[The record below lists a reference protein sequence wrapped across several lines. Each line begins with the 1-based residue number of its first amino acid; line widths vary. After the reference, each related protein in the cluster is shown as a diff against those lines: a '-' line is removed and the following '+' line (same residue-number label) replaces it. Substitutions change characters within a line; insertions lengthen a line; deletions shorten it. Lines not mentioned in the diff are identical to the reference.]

1 MEQKMIFDDK
11 LKQKVIDRCE
21 ARLHD
26 DWNRYGVTVSLP
38 VYVINSM
45 LETLESCNENL
56 QKSSYQDGKND
67 TVKQIIELITNQAM
81 HVTTIPDTKLGDGI
95 TKNLALIEMINI
107 IKKHFNI
114 T

>member
-1 MEQKMIFDDK
+1 MSEKMYFDENIK
-11 LKQKVIDRCE
+11 KEVISRCE
-21 ARLHD
+21 NQLKD
-26 DWNRYGVTVSLP
+26 SWNKYGPAVNLP

-45 LETLESCNENL
+45 LEALNSCNENL
-56 QKSSYQDGKND
+56 QKSSYQHGKDDAVN
-67 TVKQIIELITNQAM
+67 QILDLITNQAM

-95 TKNLALIEMINI
+95 TKNLALIEMINV